1 MKFSGP
7 KRAIYL
13 KDFTV
18 HKDHYL
24 WRCMCGNE
32 NLITSLDCH
41 KCREQRWA
49 QLGFDRETAQ
59 EIAYRLTPA
68 YLLSVA

>member
-1 MKFSGP
+1 MKRFENRLAAYTGE
-7 KRAIYL
+7 
-13 KDFTV
+13 V
-18 HKDHYL
+18 MHKDHYL

-49 QLGFDRETAQ
+49 QLGFDRERAQ
-59 EIAYRLTPA
+59 ELALKLTPV
-68 YLLSVA
+68 YLQPAA